1 MTHHHV
7 AIIGGGL
14 AGLTCARELE
24 AHGVRCTVLEAADRV
39 GGRVRTDIADGF
51 RIDRGFQ
58 VLLTAYPE
66 AQRLLDYDQL
76 RLRPFFPG
84 AIIVHHGRMDTLA
97 DPWQRPLT
105 GVVSVLRGTVSPL
118 DGLRMARLRARV
130 GRHSPTDHPKRPE
143 LTTRQRLEREG
154 FSSTLINGFFRP
166 FFGGVFLDTDLE
178 TSERQLEFVF
188 RMFSRGAIAVPAL
201 GMGEIPTQLA
211 AGLHRTEIRTNTPV
225 AAASAHRVELTDG
238 DHIDAD
244 AVVIATDA
252 DTARSLDAEIDRT
265 RWRSVTCLSFAA
277 DRPPIRG
284 PYLVLNGDGDGPVNN
299 LSVTSEVAPEAAPD
313 GRTLISATVIGV
325 ADDDAIE
332 IAVRRQLGR
341 WFGDEERSWR
351 LLKIDVIHRALP
363 DQSPPQPGPGAPRLR
378 SGLFVCG
385 DHRHDGSIN
394 GAMASGRAAADV
406 VAAKLRQTP

>member
-1 MTHHHV
+1 VTHHHV
-7 AIIGGGL
+7 AIVGGGL

-24 AHGVRCTVLEAADRV
+24 AHGLRCTVLEAADRF
-39 GGRVRTDIADGF
+39 GGRVRTEIVDGF

-66 AQRLLDYDQL
+66 ARRLLDYDRL

-84 AIIVHHGRMDTLA
+84 AIIVRHGRMATLA
-97 DPWQRPLT
+97 DPWRRPFT
-105 GVVSVLRGTVSPL
+105 GVVSVLRGTVGVL

-130 GRHSPTDHPKRPE
+130 GRHAPTGRPRGPE

-154 FSSTLINGFFRP
+154 FSSALISTFFRP

-188 RMFSRGAIAVPAL
+188 RMFSRSAIAVPAL

-238 DHIDAD
+238 VHIEAD

-252 DTARSLDAEIDRT
+252 DTARSFDAEIDRT

-299 LSVTSEVAPEAAPD
+299 LSVTSEVAPETAPD
-313 GRTLISATVIGV
+313 ARALVSATVVGV
-325 ADDDAIE
+325 TDDDAIE
-332 IAVRRQLGR
+332 IAVRRQLKG
-341 WFGDEERSWR
+341 WFGEQERSWR
-351 LLKIDVIHRALP
+351 LLRIDAIRRALP
-363 DQSPPQPGPGAPRLR
+363 DQSPPQTGPRATRLR

-394 GAMASGRAAADV
+394 GAMASGRAAADA
-406 VAAKLRQTP
+406 VAADLRQAP